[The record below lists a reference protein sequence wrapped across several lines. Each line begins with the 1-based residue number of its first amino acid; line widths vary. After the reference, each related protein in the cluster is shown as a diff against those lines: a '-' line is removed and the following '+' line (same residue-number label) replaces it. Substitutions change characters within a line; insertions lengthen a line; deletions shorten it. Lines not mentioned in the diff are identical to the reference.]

1 LRKTIPA
8 KAGFAV
14 FKENEMSD
22 KKCPGCGRLA
32 VIQGVAGVFALILLI
47 CGVLYIKDSQ
57 AAEVTLSLGAS
68 QFSAVDGIW
77 WQSEN
82 PHTLNLKS
90 PSGAIRVDS
99 EPVNGWSLGFG
110 YLYLGKTA
118 ANAVASAD
126 DGLSP
131 DAPGYDP
138 LCTGQCWPKSHWTGY
153 GDVKGVF
160 LEVRKQFERGWFVEG
175 GAYMYRPTWQEYIP
189 DWRACATCAPQY
201 LEISHEDQVKVSP
214 IYAVGYR
221 QGAWSVSVQQVWVNA
236 NKFSWPALYDRATT
250 SMYMSHTW

>member
-1 LRKTIPA
+1 
-8 KAGFAV
+8 
-14 FKENEMSD
+14 MSG
-22 KKCPGCGRLA
+22 KLT
-32 VIQGVAGVFALILLI
+32 VIRAILSAFILLLSV
-47 CGVLYIKDSQ
+47 CGILYIKDAP

-82 PHTLNLKS
+82 PHTLNLRS

-99 EPVNGWSLGFG
+99 DPINGWSLGLG

-131 DAPGYDP
+131 GAPGYDP
-138 LCTGQCWPKSHWTGY
+138 LCTGQCWPKSHWIGY
-153 GDVKGVF
+153 GDVKGLFV
-160 LEVRKQFERGWFVEG
+160 EARKQFDNGLYAEG
-175 GAYMYRPTWQEYIP
+175 GAYVYRPTWQEYIP
-189 DWRACATCAPQY
+189 DWRACATCAPTY
-201 LEISHEDQVKVSP
+201 LEISHDNQIKISP

-221 QGAWSVSVQQVWVNA
+221 SGAWSVSVQQVWANA

-250 SMYMSHTW
+250 SAYVSRAW